1 MVKKTNVLH
10 LNRNSLASVHSYVV
24 IAKLKKQKNY
34 QGLHVRVEYKAVYT
48 IFCTIFCGSP
58 CLDMNVAKMTPTT
71 EQQTAQS
78 QTEHVHSQNQNCQ
91 TEMASGEQQ
100 ETHSQTENINSHSQ
114 KSQTE
119 IVSVNQHVA
128 QSQTEIIAA
137 QSQLSQTERVQHQD
151 TLMQTNIV
159 DIQHSAMQTTP
170 KTEHQQSQQTDIKT
184 MANTNSQTDTKI
196 LADTVSQTEFRVRLV
211 PDSADQ
217 NTQAGSWNPRD
228 SISQTDQSMSLMTEG
243 TSQTQIHL
251 SVVCCQTDPTVTG
264 ECETQTVINTAETS
278 AQAVVE
284 DHEAAC
290 QAVVEDSSTD
300 MQTDISYFSRA
311 DGVAQAVVD
320 VVYQECQ
327 ATVDCHVQEIQT
339 NSSMA
344 LLVDQDAQATAE
356 CVEQVMQTDIAELI
370 EQDVQTE
377 LEVEQKFSQT
387 EIAVADNECQTA
399 VVVSEIETQTEVEVV
414 ETAEVSVPEVAGSDV
429 AVESENQ
436 ATSGSG
442 LVVSAGGEPKEY
454 SEEACQTDPVTII
467 IGDASFLVKKLKSSA
482 LSPTKVSSMGNEI
495 EIELR
500 ADEDETYELPERE
513 NIRPVQYPAANPRAS
528 PGSYRARGVR
538 TRGGMRGSPRV
549 GHAQVIR
556 QQPNPKPPQPSGGQY
571 YATSAGGCGKY
582 SCPVCSDTFHESP
595 ALYEHLQLVHAEAF
609 NLIKKPRGRE
619 GKTIIMRPSPERD
632 PPVLTPVEPVVQ
644 QAQQQQQQQV
654 VQQQVEVMATTNVVQ
669 QPVQQV
675 SEVGL
680 FEEPGPVWTT
690 NKARKRS
697 LARRQITDEDTAVID
712 HGPGEGYHIVIQPSG
727 ATTEDEEQGLLL
739 GKRKRDD
746 EDGEVSVKRGHR
758 VDGTEEDSVTDE
770 GSTDASEE
778 TPKRRSVRSTKERTE
793 TSDDTQS
800 PRTRG
805 RLRTP
810 KK

>member
-1 MVKKTNVLH
+1 MSEMV
-10 LNRNSLASVHSYVV
+10 
-24 IAKLKKQKNY
+24 
-34 QGLHVRVEYKAVYT
+34 
-48 IFCTIFCGSP
+48 
-58 CLDMNVAKMTPTT
+58 NVAKMTPTT

-78 QTEHVHSQNQNCQ
+78 QTERIHSQNQNCQ

-119 IVSVNQHVA
+119 MVLINQHAA
-128 QSQTEIIAA
+128 QSQTEGVSA
-137 QSQLSQTERVQHQD
+137 QSQLSQTDKVEQQD

-159 DIQHSAMQTTP
+159 NVQHSSMQTAP
-170 KTEHQQSQQTDIKT
+170 KSEHQKSQQTDIKT
-184 MANTNSQTDTKI
+184 MANTNSQTDVKI

-228 SISQTDQSMSLMTEG
+228 NLCQTDQSMSLMTEG
-243 TSQTQIHL
+243 TTQTQIHL
-251 SVVCCQTDPTVTG
+251 AVVCCQTELTVTG
-264 ECETQTVINTAETS
+264 ETETQTVIDTAETS

-284 DHEAAC
+284 DHETGC
-290 QAVVEDSSTD
+290 QAVVEDSTAV

-320 VVYQECQ
+320 VGCQECQ
-327 ATVDCHVQEIQT
+327 ATVDCHIQEIQT
-339 NSSMA
+339 DSSMA
-344 LLVDQDAQATAE
+344 LLVDQDAQATAD
-356 CVEQVMQTDIAELI
+356 CVEHVMQTDVAELM
-370 EQDVQTE
+370 EQDMQTD
-377 LEVEQKFSQT
+377 LEVEQKFCQT
-387 EIAVADNECQTA
+387 ENEVTDNECQTA
-399 VVVSEIETQTEVEVV
+399 VEVSQIETQTEMEDITT
-414 ETAEVSVPEVAGSDV
+414 EIANNLPVPEVGAGDV
-429 AVESENQ
+429 AVESESQ
-436 ATSGSG
+436 TLVSTQVTAGSNV
-442 LVVSAGGEPKEY
+442 VVSLGGEPKEY

-495 EIELR
+495 EIELK
-500 ADEDETYELPERE
+500 ADDDDPSYELPERE
-513 NIRPVQYPAANPRAS
+513 NIRPVQYQAATPRGS

-549 GHAQVIR
+549 GHAQAIR
-556 QQPNPKPPQPSGGQY
+556 QQPASKAPQPSGGQY
-571 YATSAGGCGKY
+571 YATSAGGFGKY

-619 GKTIIMRPSPERD
+619 GKTIIVRPSPERE
-632 PPVLTPVEPVVQ
+632 PPVLTPVEPVIQ
-644 QAQQQQQQQV
+644 QQQQQQQV
-654 VQQQVEVMATTNVVQ
+654 VQQQVEVMTPANVVQ

-675 SEVGL
+675 TEVGL

-712 HGPGEGYHIVIQPSG
+712 HPPVEGYQLVVQPSG
-727 ATTEDEEQGLLL
+727 ASGEDDDQELAL

-746 EDGEVSVKRGHR
+746 DDSELLAKRERHM
-758 VDGTEEDSVTDE
+758 DCTEEDYVTDD
-770 GSTDASEE
+770 GSTDAAGEE
-778 TPKRRSVRSTKERTE
+778 MPKRRSVRGTKERTSTE
-793 TSDDTQS
+793 MSDEMQS